1 MTEFLVKRFIK
12 DYESVEKMSVR
23 TAYSVLASMVGI
35 FCNVILF
42 VVKLLIGMMLHSV
55 SVMADAFNNLSDAG
69 SSIIGYVGVKMAE
82 KPADKEHPFGH
93 GRMEYIAA
101 FIVAFL
107 IMEVGFSFLKDSISK
122 ITNPEEMKFQVASVG
137 ILILSVVVK
146 WWLGV
151 FNRDLGER
159 IDSKVLKAVFA
170 DSMGD
175 VAITSVTI
183 LSLVFYQVTQINV
196 DGFVGVGVALAV
208 MWAGFS
214 IAKDTL
220 EPLLGEAVD
229 ADLYAEVI
237 SYVEKHD
244 GIIGTHD
251 LIVHN
256 YGPNRNMASIHA
268 EIPNHMNVVTA
279 HMIIDEIEKGALE
292 ELGIFLVIHMDPV
305 ETKDEDVLQIRQQV
319 EQYLEE
325 KNLSVNLHDFHVS
338 YGSKGRINIVFDMVV
353 PYSYSEREKEKLME
367 NLIFYLKELNP
378 KYSCV
383 ITMEHS
389 FVDETAVLGVDE
401 IQKG

>member
-1 MTEFLVKRFIK
+1 MTEFLVKRFVK

-35 FCNVILF
+35 FCNVFLF
-42 VVKLLIGMMLHSV
+42 GVKLTIGMLLHSV

-69 SSIIGYVGVKMAE
+69 SSIIGYAGVKLAE

-107 IMEVGFSFLKDSISK
+107 IMEVGFTFLKDSSAK
-122 ITNPEEMKFQVASVG
+122 IMHPEELRFHAASVG
-137 ILILSVVVK
+137 ILLLSIVVK
-146 WWLGV
+146 WWLGI
-151 FNRDLGER
+151 FNRELGER

-183 LSLVFYQVTQINV
+183 LSLVFYQVTGINA
-196 DGFVGVGVALAV
+196 DGIVGVGVALAV

-229 ADLYAEVI
+229 ADLYEKVI
-237 SYVEKHD
+237 SYVEKHN
-244 GIIGTHD
+244 GILGTHD

-256 YGPNRNMASIHA
+256 YGPSRNMASIHV
-268 EIPNHMNVVTA
+268 EIPNDMNVERA
-279 HMIIDEIEKGALE
+279 HTIIDAIEKGALE
-292 ELGIFLVIHMDPV
+292 ELGILLVIHMDPV
-305 ETKDEDVLQIRQQV
+305 DIENEDAQEIRQMV
-319 EQYLEE
+319 EDYLA
-325 KNLSVNLHDFHVS
+325 KRNLTANIHDFQVLK
-338 YGSKGRINIVFDMVV
+338 GKGRTNIIFDMMV
-353 PYSYSEREKEKLME
+353 PYSYTEKEKEDLLE
-367 NLIFYLKELNP
+367 DLIFYLKGIDQN
-378 KYSCV
+378 YRCV

-389 FVDETAVLGVDE
+389 FVDENAVLGAKE
-401 IQKG
+401 